1 MCSFTWETVIP
12 SYMCSPSWETH
23 LPNDMCSLP
32 GKHKSLAICA
42 PLRGKQILIPCDMC
56 SPTWETHIPND
67 MCGST
72 WETRMLAICVPL
84 PGKHI
89 SLVICVSPP
98 RKHIFLLLIHTV
110 ALLQAYSVQYG
121 WRLHLWSRLCS
132 GNVSGSW
139 FIPAA
144 LTSVS
149 DSIS

>member
-1 MCSFTWETVIP
+1 MCSFPWETVIPSNMCSPTWETHIP
-12 SYMCSPSWETH
+12 SYMCSPTWETH

-32 GKHKSLAICA
+32 RKHKSLAICA
-42 PLRGKQILIPCDMC
+42 PLHGKQILIP
-56 SPTWETHIPND
+56 ND
-67 MCGST
+67 MCGPT
-72 WETRMLAICVPL
+72 WETRMLVICVPL